1 MKALY
6 FNTFGDN
13 SVLQYGE
20 VALPKITKNQILVET
35 KYIGLN
41 FADIYR
47 RRGTYHIE
55 NHMPYI
61 NGYEGLGRVVQVGEN
76 VRNFRLD
83 EQVLFVDVPLAEAQY
98 VCVPEQNAIK
108 VPAILD
114 PKMVAAIGLQG
125 LTADFLAHDL
135 GNNQKDA
142 NIFIHG
148 ISGGVG
154 QILAQMLTAD
164 GINVYGTTST
174 KEKQQLAL
182 KQGAKKVFLRKSAW
196 QTTNKASFDTVY
208 DGVGSTL
215 KQSLEL
221 TVNKGKVV
229 FYGMAGG
236 NPELINP
243 LDLLESSK
251 SILTGDLWDYLDSA
265 TEREKRSRRLFK
277 YFEMNQIKISEPT
290 LFSLA
295 EGKDAYE
302 YLESGRSIGKV
313 LLVP

>member
-108 VPAILD
+108 VPATLD

>member
-13 SVLQYGE
+13 SVLQYGD
-20 VALPKITKNQILVET
+20 VALPKVTKNQLLVET

-55 NHMPYI
+55 NHTPYI

-76 VRNFRLD
+76 VKNFRLD
-83 EQVLFVDVPLAEAQY
+83 DQVLFVDVPLAEAQY

-114 PKMVAAIGLQG
+114 PKVVAAIGLQG

-135 GNNQKDA
+135 GNNQEDA
-142 NIFIHG
+142 NVFIHG

-174 KEKQQLAL
+174 REKQQLAL
-182 KQGAKKVFLRKSAW
+182 KQGAKKVFLRESDWETA
-196 QTTNKASFDTVY
+196 NKASFDTVY

-221 TVNKGKVV
+221 SVNKGKVV

-243 LDLLESSK
+243 LSLLESSK

-265 TEREKRSRRLFK
+265 AERKRRSRRLFK
-277 YFEMNQIKISEPT
+277 YFETNQIKVSEPT

-302 YLESGRSIGKV
+302 YLESGRSMGKI